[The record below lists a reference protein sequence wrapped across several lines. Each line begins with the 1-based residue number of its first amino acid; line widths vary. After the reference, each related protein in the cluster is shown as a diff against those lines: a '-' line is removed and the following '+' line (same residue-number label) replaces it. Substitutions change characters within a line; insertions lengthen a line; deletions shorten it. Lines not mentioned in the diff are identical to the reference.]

1 MYPRA
6 NVIVTFSKRLSET
19 SLLIMSRKSLFMFF
33 SVIVFL
39 LHSSSVK
46 KINTV
51 VGQSLDF
58 KHIRFLRRVFS
69 EVVHSRDLRGGRL
82 LC

>member
-1 MYPRA
+1 
-6 NVIVTFSKRLSET
+6 
-19 SLLIMSRKSLFMFF
+19 MFF

-39 LHSSSVK
+39 LYSSSVK

-69 EVVHSRDLRGGRL
+69 EFDHSRDLRGGRL